1 MSVRNIV
8 RAATVKGPATPNS
21 APIYVD
27 SDDSKIKFI
36 PGGTGTT
43 EVTVLDSLS
52 AAGGFSL
59 ATVTPYSSDTIL
71 AGSAIA
77 LPLGGPV
84 AGARYRC
91 QFDMTKTGA
100 GTAAM
105 TVIVRIGTTGTTSD
119 TAILTFTLGVGTAAI
134 DTGMFELICHFRTV
148 GATTTAVLVGLL
160 NVTHALAATGLTTT
174 GASGVATLG
183 VVSSGFDSTVAN
195 SIISVSVNGG
205 ASFAGTTTIVESDLR
220 NF

>member
-71 AGSAIA
+71 AGSA
-77 LPLGGPV
+77 
-84 AGARYRC
+84 
-91 QFDMTKTGA
+91 MTKTGA